1 MILDT
6 KSGVAVFTA
15 EDNPIVSNLTPNAQ
29 SLISKDY
36 SGTNPSKLLAELYSN
51 KVEAGEL
58 SSLDQVKLDNEEVVS
73 DFAEAKLFMKRFGF
87 AEKAENPDFISLFYS
102 LNETLDFS
110 NYDNKLYIVELYN
123 SLSETTKASI
133 TSTVRH
139 LYSLNRGRDEF
150 NRVPAKEIKKYV
162 LLNKAL
168 RSEGVVLT
176 ATEVFYCSLAWSEQ
190 EVFNLLE
197 KGLSLSDSLKLH
209 EVGFKT
215 IDEIVEYGSNVPMDW
230 VNQLLD

>member
-1 MILDT
+1 MILDI
-6 KSGVAVFTA
+6 KNGVAVFTA
-15 EDNPIVSNLTPNAQ
+15 DDNPVFNNLTPAAQ
-29 SLISKDY
+29 SLMPQDY
-36 SGTNPSKLLAELYSN
+36 SGNNNSLLLAELYSK
-51 KVEAGEL
+51 KVESGEL
-58 SSLDQVKLDNEEVVS
+58 SNLNQVMFDDEGAVS
-73 DFAEAKLFMKRFGF
+73 DFAEAKLLMKRFGLS
-87 AEKAENPDFISLFYS
+87 EKAENPDFISLFYS

-123 SLSETTKASI
+123 SLSETTQASI